1 MTVESVSQGDAS
13 GASPRASRR
22 LERRHRRALAM
33 IGVAALCVGTL
44 SSGGFGD
51 ARPYV
56 DNNQTTNLAALNVS
70 VGNQAAVSFTTSI
83 SNLYP
88 DDATATDN
96 VPTDAW
102 EDRVVRVTNTSPVV
116 TTLSL
121 QVSASAGGATPLI
134 ADATAGARIQVWRC
148 RSGATDTPI
157 DYVQALADDAPT
169 CSGSEQSLLAES
181 DLPLASSTLLASL
194 PANTNANLRI
204 RIRLPQDAPDTV
216 QNNSATLVFTARL
229 SRAGGAV

>member
-1 MTVESVSQGDAS
+1 MT
-13 GASPRASRR
+13 
-22 LERRHRRALAM
+22 
-33 IGVAALCVGTL
+33 GVAALCVGTL

-51 ARPYV
+51 SRPYV

-102 EDRVVRVTNTSPVV
+102 EDRVVRVTNTSALP

-121 QVSASAGGATPLI
+121 AVTASAGGATPLI
-134 ADATAGARIQVWRC
+134 AEATDGARIQVWRC
-148 RSGATDTPI
+148 RSGATDTPV
-157 DYVQALADDAPT
+157 DYVQALADDVAT
-169 CSGSEQSLLAES
+169 CSGAEQSLLAES
-181 DLPLASSTLLASL
+181 DLPLANSTLLATL
-194 PANTNANLRI
+194 PSTTNVNLRI
-204 RIRLPQDAPDTV
+204 RIRLPQSAPDTA
-216 QNNSATLVFTARL
+216 QNNSATLVFTVRL
-229 SRAGGAV
+229 APRTGGAV